1 MAKISRRDFLKAG
14 AGILASIFLPRYF
27 SGSEVK
33 LDQGPVIGVAHG
45 DKKKLV
51 AGAVKKIGGI
61 EQFVKTG
68 DRVLIKPNISFAAN
82 AECGATT
89 SAEIVK
95 QVVQLCLDAG
105 ASRVII
111 VDYPL
116 ASAEICIEKSGIKEA
131 LLDKQKVNILMLNKE
146 RQFYEVDVPDGK
158 ELKTVKIAKELN
170 NVDVFINVPTAK
182 SHSAT
187 GVSLGMKNLM
197 GLIWDRSIFHRG
209 NLNQAIAELAIV
221 IKPHLTIVDAT
232 RALISGG
239 PGGPGMTMIL
249 NTVIAGTDIVAVD
262 SYTTGIA
269 PWYNKS
275 FTGRNVKHIVAGY
288 ELRLGEIDTEK
299 MKIKKVEV

>member
-1 MAKISRRDFLKAG
+1 MDKISRRDFLKAG
-14 AGILASIFLPRYF
+14 AGIFASILLPRYF
-27 SGSEVK
+27 TGSEVK
-33 LDQGPVIGVAHG
+33 LDNGSVIGVAHG
-45 DKKKLV
+45 DKEKLV
-51 AGAVKKIGGI
+51 AGAVKQIGGI
-61 EQFVKTG
+61 ERFVKNG

-105 ASRVII
+105 SSKVII

-116 ASAEICIEKSGIKEA
+116 ASAAICMKNSRIKEA
-131 LLDKQKVNILMLNKE
+131 VVDKTKVNILMLNKE

-197 GLIWDRSIFHRG
+197 GLIWDRSLFHRG
-209 NLNQAIAELAIV
+209 NLHQAIAELAAV
-221 IKPHLTIVDAT
+221 IKPQLTIVDAT
-232 RALISGG
+232 RALTSGG
-239 PGGPGMTMIL
+239 PAGPGKTVFL

-262 SYTTGIA
+262 SYTTGIT
-269 PWYNKS
+269 PWYNRS
-275 FTGRNVKHIVAGY
+275 FTGRDVKHIVAAYRLG
-288 ELRLGEIDTEK
+288 LGEIDIEK
-299 MKIKKVEV
+299 VQIRKVEV